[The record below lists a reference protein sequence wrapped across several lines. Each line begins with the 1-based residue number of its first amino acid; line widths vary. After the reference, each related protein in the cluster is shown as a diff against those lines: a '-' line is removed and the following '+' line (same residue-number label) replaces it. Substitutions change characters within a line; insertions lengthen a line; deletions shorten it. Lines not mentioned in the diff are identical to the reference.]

1 VVASLL
7 ADCCCCPP
15 DDRVNFV
22 LSLTASLREIC
33 EVKENEWKLD
43 LGFLAQTTRRTT
55 KRPPTLLDEDFP

>member
-1 VVASLL
+1 VEEEPEVVVAS
-7 ADCCCCPP
+7 DCCCPP

-43 LGFLAQTTRRTT
+43 LGFLAQTT
-55 KRPPTLLDEDFP
+55 KKGPPTLLDEDFP